1 MIVAEKLV
9 SQNYPVYNYRYASDP
24 KNPLRF
30 YDCLTPALREHVRIP
45 VELYNKTFVEDFKL
59 RLDLKHAEEA
69 TVSFHFL
76 FKL

>member
-1 MIVAEKLV
+1 
-9 SQNYPVYNYRYASDP
+9 
-24 KNPLRF
+24 
-30 YDCLTPALREHVRIP
+30 
-45 VELYNKTFVEDFKL
+45 LYNKTFVEDFKL